1 MDFRKSVQDQ
11 FTKKYGIK
19 LGFMSAF
26 VKAAA
31 YALQDQPVV
40 NAVIDEAGAEII
52 YRDYVDISVAVAT
65 PKGLV
70 VPVLRNVERMNYAEI
85 EMGINALGEKA
96 RKGKFFFC
104 I

>member
-1 MDFRKSVQDQ
+1 MAFRKGVQDQ

-31 YALQDQPVV
+31 YGLQDQPVV
-40 NAVIDEAGAEII
+40 NAVIDDSSTEII

-70 VPVLRNVERMNYAEI
+70 VPVLRNVERMNFAEI
-85 EMGINALGEKA
+85 ELEINALGEKA
-96 RKGKFFFC
+96 RKGMMTS